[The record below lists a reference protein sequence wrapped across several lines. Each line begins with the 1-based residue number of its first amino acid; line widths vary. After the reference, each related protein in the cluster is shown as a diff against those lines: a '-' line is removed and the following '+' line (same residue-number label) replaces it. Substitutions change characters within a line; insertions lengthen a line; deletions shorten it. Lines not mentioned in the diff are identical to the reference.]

1 MDNVANFLNPSGLK
15 FLLEKAG
22 KFKKTK
28 TLTASYGK
36 LYGTQNQ
43 NYSADQ
49 QMEKLVDE
57 TCGLEESKY

>member
-1 MDNVANFLNPSGLK
+1 MKGKSHESKVTISYMDNVANFLNPSGLK

-36 LYGTQNQ
+36 LYGTQ
-43 NYSADQ
+43 
-49 QMEKLVDE
+49 E
-57 TCGLEESKY
+57 